1 VTIAP
6 ATTLTGSPYRVL
18 DPATGEITRSFPSA
32 TDQEIESALRQAHAA
47 ARRERLRAAADR
59 TEELLLV
66 AALLRER
73 AVVLARIIA
82 EEMGKPMAQGIGE
95 VEFSA
100 DIFEYYAR
108 HAPGLTA
115 DEPIASSAGGSAV
128 LQKRPLGPLVGIMPW
143 NYPYYQAARF
153 AAPNLALGNTVLVKP
168 SEWCPRSAM
177 AFQEVLTD
185 AGVPEG
191 AYQAVLATHDQVR
204 MMIADARVRGVS
216 LTGSERAGSAV
227 AAVAGE
233 HLKKVVL
240 ELGGSD
246 AYVVLDTE
254 SVEEAAATAWAVRM
268 ENMGQACNSNKRII
282 VAQHMFDE
290 FVAELVR
297 LASRLRPGDPL
308 RLSDSEYPPLAARS
322 AAVHLEEV
330 VADAVSQG
338 ATLHV
343 GGHVLDGPGAY
354 FSPAVLTGVAP
365 DMRAHREEL
374 FGPVAVVYSA
384 VDDADAVRLAND
396 TEFGL
401 SAAVFSTDAVR
412 AARFAKDLEVGM
424 VSINAASAERA
435 EFPFGGVKRS
445 GFGRELGPLG
455 LDEFVNRRLVYMA

>member
-1 VTIAP
+1 MAP
-6 ATTLTGSPYRVL
+6 ATTLTGSTYRVL
-18 DPATGEITRSFPSA
+18 NPATGEITRSYPSA
-32 TDQEIESALRQAHAA
+32 TDQEIESALRRAHGA
-47 ARRERLRAAADR
+47 ARRERIRAAADR
-59 TEELLLV
+59 TDELLVV

-73 AVVLARIIA
+73 ALVLASIIA
-82 EEMGKPMAQGIGE
+82 EEMGKPVTQGISE

-108 HAPGLTA
+108 NAPGLTA
-115 DEPIASSAGGSAV
+115 DEPIPSSASGRAV

-143 NYPYYQAARF
+143 NYPYYQIARF

-168 SEWCPRSAM
+168 SEWCPRSAI
-177 AFQEVLTD
+177 ALEELLTE

-191 AYQAVLATHDQVR
+191 TYQSVLATHDQVR
-204 MMIADARVRGVS
+204 MMIADPRVQGVS

-227 AAVAGE
+227 AAIAGE

-254 SVEEAAATAWAVRM
+254 SVADAAEAAWAVRM

-282 VAQHMFDE
+282 VAQHIFDE
-290 FVAELVR
+290 FVTELVQ
-297 LASRLRPGDPL
+297 LASSLRPGDPL
-308 RLSDSEYPPLAARS
+308 HLSDAEYPPLAARS

-330 VADAVSQG
+330 VADAVSKG
-338 ATLHV
+338 AALHA
-343 GGHVLDGPGAY
+343 GGQVLDGRGAY
-354 FSPAVLTGVAP
+354 FSPAVLTGVTP
-365 DMRAHREEL
+365 DMRAYHEEL
-374 FGPVAVVYSA
+374 FGPVAVVYCA
-384 VDDADAVRLAND
+384 GDDENALRLAND
-396 TEFGL
+396 TEYGL
-401 SAAVFSTDAVR
+401 GAAVFSTDPVR
-412 AARFAKDLEVGM
+412 AARFAKNLEVGM

-455 LDEFVNRRLVYMA
+455 MDEFVNRRLVYVA